1 MLGEAEQFPW
11 SHEFNFSLFSSCL
24 LLKKKQ
30 FFRGR
35 TLYILKKIISGCN
48 LPRRKLYEIF
58 KRSLLFFYL
67 PIFSQC
73 SLSLPPEI
81 LYPGALGASGL
92 R

>member
-58 KRSLLFFYL
+58 KRSLLFLFTYL
-67 PIFSQC
+67 FPMLPFST
-73 SLSLPPEI
+73 P
-81 LYPGALGASGL
+81 
-92 R
+92 

>member
-1 MLGEAEQFPW
+1 MFD
-11 SHEFNFSLFSSCL
+11 FSLFSSCL

-81 LYPGALGASGL
+81 LYPGALGAGGL

>member
-1 MLGEAEQFPW
+1 MFD
-11 SHEFNFSLFSSCL
+11 FSLFSSCL

-35 TLYILKKIISGCN
+35 TLYIFFKKKFPVATYHAENCMRFLKDLCC
-48 LPRRKLYEIF
+48 
-58 KRSLLFFYL
+58 FYL

-81 LYPGALGASGL
+81 LYPGALGAGGL

>member
-35 TLYILKKIISGCN
+35 TLYIFFKKKFPVATYHAENCMRFLKDLCC
-48 LPRRKLYEIF
+48 
-58 KRSLLFFYL
+58 FFIY
-67 PIFSQC
+67 PSF
-73 SLSLPPEI
+73 PNAPF
-81 LYPGALGASGL
+81 LYPLKFSTPVHWEQVG
-92 R
+92 

>member
-35 TLYILKKIISGCN
+35 TLHILKKIISGCN

-58 KRSLLFFYL
+58 KRSLLFLFTHLFPML
-67 PIFSQC
+67 PFST
-73 SLSLPPEI
+73 P
-81 LYPGALGASGL
+81 
-92 R
+92 